1 MKCPSELFLMVPALG
16 LQMEFR
22 NGANCD
28 IFTLML
34 TADMLMNVHCP
45 NSINSVNK

>member
-1 MKCPSELFLMVPALG
+1 MKCLSELFLIVPALG
-16 LQMEFR
+16 LQMEFSNR
-22 NGANCD
+22 ANSG